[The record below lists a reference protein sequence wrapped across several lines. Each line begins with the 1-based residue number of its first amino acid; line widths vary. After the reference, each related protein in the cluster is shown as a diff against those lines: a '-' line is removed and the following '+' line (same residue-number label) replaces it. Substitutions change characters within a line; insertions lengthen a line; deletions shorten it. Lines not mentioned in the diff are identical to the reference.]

1 MLMLSG
7 LVNNMKEYKYL
18 FKRATL
24 LIFTF
29 CLSLSIIG
37 CTKCKVESEKT
48 QNYINAVVD
57 DITEE
62 SINVIPIDNENV
74 NSEKNIINADSVIIN
89 KNTISTDKLPELD
102 KGDKIR
108 IVYNGENVKEDP
120 LKIEIVFAI
129 YLLDENGEVIP
140 KE

>member
-48 QNYINAVVD
+48 QNYINAIVD

-62 SINVIPIDNENV
+62 GINVIPIDNENV

-108 IVYNGENVKEDP
+108 IVYNVESVKEDP
-120 LKIEIVFAI
+120 LKIEIIFAI

-140 KE
+140 NE

>member
-7 LVNNMKEYKYL
+7 LVKSMNEYKCI
-18 FKRATL
+18 FKKATL
-24 LIFTF
+24 FIITLY
-29 CLSLSIIG
+29 LSLSIIG

-48 QNYINAVVD
+48 QNYINAIVD

-62 SINVIPIDNENV
+62 GINVIPIDNENV

-108 IVYNGENVKEDP
+108 IVYNVESVKEDP
-120 LKIEIVFAI
+120 LKIEIIFAI

-140 KE
+140 NE

>member
-7 LVNNMKEYKYL
+7 LVKSMNEYKCI
-18 FKRATL
+18 FKKATL
-24 LIFTF
+24 FIITLY
-29 CLSLSIIG
+29 LSLSIIG

-129 YLLDENGEVIP
+129 YLLDENGEVISN
-140 KE
+140 E

>member
-1 MLMLSG
+1 MLSV
-7 LVNNMKEYKYL
+7 LIKSMKEYKYP

-29 CLSLSIIG
+29 CLSLSMIG
-37 CTKCKVESEKT
+37 CVSFKVENEKT

-57 DITEE
+57 DITED
-62 SINVIPIDNENV
+62 SIKVVPIDNENV
-74 NSEKNIINADSVIIN
+74 NSDKDIINADSVIIN
-89 KNTISTDKLPELD
+89 KDTISTDKLPDLE

-108 IVYNGENVKEDP
+108 IVYNGESVEEDP
-120 LKIEIVFAI
+120 LKIDIVFAI

-140 KE
+140 NE

>member
-1 MLMLSG
+1 MLSG

-48 QNYINAVVD
+48 QNYINAIVD

-62 SINVIPIDNENV
+62 GINVIPIDNENV

>member
-1 MLMLSG
+1 MLSG

-18 FKRATL
+18 FKIATL

-108 IVYNGENVKEDP
+108 IVYNGENVKEYP

>member
-1 MLMLSG
+1 MLSG

>member
-7 LVNNMKEYKYL
+7 LVKSMNEYKCI
-18 FKRATL
+18 FKKATL
-24 LIFTF
+24 FIITLY
-29 CLSLSIIG
+29 LSLSIIG

-48 QNYINAVVD
+48 QNYINAIVD

-62 SINVIPIDNENV
+62 GINVIPIDNENV

-108 IVYNGENVKEDP
+108 IVYNIESVKEDP
-120 LKIEIVFAI
+120 LKIEIIFAI

-140 KE
+140 NE

>member
-1 MLMLSG
+1 MLSG

-108 IVYNGENVKEDP
+108 IVYNDENVKEDP

>member
-1 MLMLSG
+1 MLSG
-7 LVNNMKEYKYL
+7 LVKSMNEYKCI
-18 FKRATL
+18 FKKATL
-24 LIFTF
+24 FIITLY
-29 CLSLSIIG
+29 LSLSIIG

>member
-1 MLMLSG
+1 MLSG

-89 KNTISTDKLPELD
+89 KNTISTDKLPDLD

>member
-1 MLMLSG
+1 MLSG
-7 LVNNMKEYKYL
+7 LVKSMNEYKCI
-18 FKRATL
+18 FKKATL
-24 LIFTF
+24 FIITLY
-29 CLSLSIIG
+29 LSLSIIG

-48 QNYINAVVD
+48 QNYINAIVD

-62 SINVIPIDNENV
+62 GINVIPIDNENV

-108 IVYNGENVKEDP
+108 IVYNVESVKEDP
-120 LKIEIVFAI
+120 LKIEIIFAI

-140 KE
+140 NE